1 MQRASLILLF
11 SSNTL
16 GLLQD
21 PQSSKILTN
30 QIASNTYHSSGIPQ
44 SSNSNQGSVFFKLL
58 ISSNLVP
65 APPRSLLLENP
76 HSSKILNHQVA
87 NSYHRL
93 DSSRILNHQT
103 STKALSFSNSLYPP
117 ISSLLLKDP
126 HFSKILSH
134 QVANNASPFQNPPI
148 LYRSLL
154 FSKIT
159 VPSKLLIS
167 RKSTFH
173 FDSPFH
179 LTLCNQSHFVLCKQ

>member
-30 QIASNTYHSSGIPQ
+30 QIASNPPGFLDHQTATKALSFQTPH
-44 SSNSNQGSVFFKLL
+44 
-58 ISSNLVP
+58 SSNLIP
-65 APPRSLLLENP
+65 APPRSLLIENP
-76 HSSKILNHQVA
+76 HSSKILSHQVA
-87 NSYHRL
+87 SSYHRL

-103 STKALSFSNSLYPP
+103 ATKALSFSNSPCPP